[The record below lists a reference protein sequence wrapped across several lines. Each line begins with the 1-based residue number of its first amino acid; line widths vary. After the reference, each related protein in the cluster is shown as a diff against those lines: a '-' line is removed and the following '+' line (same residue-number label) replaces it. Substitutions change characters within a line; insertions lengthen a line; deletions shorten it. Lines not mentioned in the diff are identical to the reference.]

1 MYIAVPQRNANYAL
15 SCHIRRTRPLPC
27 AIPHLREMNVNRR
40 AVVMCAYAVRL
51 LPLSDARGAR
61 RLLRKQYCL
70 DTITRR
76 NRDRSVE

>member
-1 MYIAVPQRNANYAL
+1 MQRRDAMQIVRFRVALDECGRCRPVAV
-15 SCHIRRTRPLPC
+15 
-27 AIPHLREMNVNRR
+27 PHLREINVNTRT
-40 AVVMCAYAVRL
+40 VVTYVRVRVRL

-76 NRDRSVE
+76 NRDRPVE